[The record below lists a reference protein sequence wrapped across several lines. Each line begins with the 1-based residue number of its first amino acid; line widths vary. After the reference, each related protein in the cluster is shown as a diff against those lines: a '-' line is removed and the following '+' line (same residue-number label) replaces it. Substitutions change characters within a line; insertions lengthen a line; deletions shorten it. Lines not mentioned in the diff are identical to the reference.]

1 MEKCHLIFL
10 SQNSLG
16 WKPISC
22 SFRQAKSISLKLQ
35 KSPEDKNNIISFR
48 LISNWLASKFIHQL
62 GLQLLST
69 GVSDTSNK
77 SVGNY
82 KLDLFT

>member
-1 MEKCHLIFL
+1 MSF
-10 SQNSLG
+10 
-16 WKPISC
+16 
-22 SFRQAKSISLKLQ
+22 SFRKEKSISLKLQ

-48 LISNWLASKFIHQL
+48 PINNWLASKFIHQL

-77 SVGNY
+77 SVGKY
-82 KLDLFT
+82 KLDLLLSLHGK

>member
-1 MEKCHLIFL
+1 MSF
-10 SQNSLG
+10 SL
-16 WKPISC
+16 
-22 SFRQAKSISLKLQ
+22 RQEKSISLKLQ

-48 LISNWLASKFIHQL
+48 PISNWLASTFIHQL

-77 SVGNY
+77 SVGKY
-82 KLDLFT
+82 KLDLFTEFPWKIKYK